1 MGTSLVLV
9 SNRSAGKS
17 TLVNLLCRLYDST
30 KGRLLV
36 NGHNVEE
43 YNPIELRKQIA
54 VLFQDKGRALRIR
67 LICSVLERF
76 LYPREC
82 RNRSC

>member
-1 MGTSLVLV
+1 MGIPLVLV
-9 SNRSAGKS
+9 SNSSAGKS

-30 KGRLLV
+30 KGRLLI
-36 NGHNVEE
+36 NGHDVEE
-43 YNPIELRKQIA
+43 YDPVELRKQIA
-54 VLFQDKGRALRIR
+54 VLFQDKGRALRIW
-67 LICSVLERF
+67 LICSVFERF